1 MCFFVKYLFCI
12 TFCFSLVY
20 GDKPLVLPWLNIKS
34 EVSTKVQEFLNAE
47 ESSTSIIKKVST
59 KHDVLGR
66 NQNGVS
72 TYVTSP
78 EYKKMK
84 VSVVY
89 RDVPQ
94 FCGQPHFARFDSDE
108 NRFYL
113 NDTLLSEKIFFD
125 KTANYGQKCEEVPS
139 DFIADLTAAEI
150 RSLLQGDYHVL
161 IQDVPVSNPLQ
172 ETSSGD
178 FIPYTDVLNL
188 SGISRYAHSN
198 GYNGNG
204 ITACVSESDCPNTQ
218 YINTSNFVQH
228 KTDCSGNTGFHI
240 TKMVDLFQKTAPGA
254 VLHEFN
260 QNTNPNPT
268 QNGIVCDVGFR
279 SEGFSNRSDYSG
291 YDEELDNYINRNGM
305 IVFVSA
311 GNQYD
316 SSGAYYVSSP
326 GKALNAITVGAV
338 SPRTG
343 LYNSFSRWDNSNIGN
358 QKPEVLNY
366 SDFDLLRNAT
376 FVDSNGNVYNG
387 RSSGT
392 SSATAYTAGLMAN
405 VLQQHPFFK
414 RHPEMAKALLITGST
429 KSVSNYAFDADNYSK
444 AARAVPLYQK
454 LAWSTRS
461 AYWNGSNSDFFVG
474 DSISFNESEIVA
486 GKRYRV
492 AISWLTP
499 GSYITENQTI
509 SQDLDLYVYQDD
521 RIIAKSF
528 SAKNPFEVVDFVATS
543 NSDLRIKIHRYAN
556 SGVGDI
562 KLGYNMWF
570 GY

>member
-1 MCFFVKYLFCI
+1 
-12 TFCFSLVY
+12 
-20 GDKPLVLPWLNIKS
+20 
-34 EVSTKVQEFLNAE
+34 
-47 ESSTSIIKKVST
+47 
-59 KHDVLGR
+59 
-66 NQNGVS
+66 
-72 TYVTSP
+72 
-78 EYKKMK
+78 
-84 VSVVY
+84 
-89 RDVPQ
+89 
-94 FCGQPHFARFDSDE
+94 
-108 NRFYL
+108 
-113 NDTLLSEKIFFD
+113 
-125 KTANYGQKCEEVPS
+125 
-139 DFIADLTAAEI
+139 
-150 RSLLQGDYHVL
+150 
-161 IQDVPVSNPLQ
+161 
-172 ETSSGD
+172 
-178 FIPYTDVLNL
+178 
-188 SGISRYAHSN
+188 
-198 GYNGNG
+198 
-204 ITACVSESDCPNTQ
+204 
-218 YINTSNFVQH
+218 
-228 KTDCSGNTGFHI
+228 
-240 TKMVDLFQKTAPGA
+240 
-254 VLHEFN
+254 
-260 QNTNPNPT
+260 
-268 QNGIVCDVGFR
+268 
-279 SEGFSNRSDYSG
+279 
-291 YDEELDNYINRNGM
+291 M

-316 SSGAYYVSSP
+316 SSGSYSVSSP
-326 GKALNAITVGAV
+326 GKALNAITIGAV

-376 FVDSNGNVYNG
+376 FVDSYGNIYNG

-405 VLQQHPFFK
+405 VSQQHPFFK

-454 LAWSTRS
+454 LAWNTRS

-474 DSISFNESEIVA
+474 DSISCNESGIEA
-486 GKRYRV
+486 GVRYRI
-492 AISWLTP
+492 AIAWLMP
-499 GSYITENQTI
+499 GTYINTSKTV

-562 KLGYNMWF
+562 KLGYNMWI

>member
-1 MCFFVKYLFCI
+1 MLFFVKYLFGMTI
-12 TFCFSLVY
+12 CFSLAY
-20 GDKPLVLPWLNIKS
+20 GEKPLVLPWLIVKS
-34 EVSTKVQEFLNAE
+34 KVSPKVQEFLDIAD
-47 ESSTSIIKKVST
+47 SSAFKRTVST
-59 KHDVLGR
+59 KYDVLGR
-66 NQNGVS
+66 SQNGAN

-108 NRFYL
+108 NKFYI
-113 NDTLLSEKIFFD
+113 NDTLLSEKKFFNKISD
-125 KTANYGQKCEEVPS
+125 YEQKCEDVPS
-139 DFIADLTAAEI
+139 NFIADLTAAEI
-150 RSLLQGDYHVL
+150 RSLLQGENHVL
-161 IQDVPVSNPLQ
+161 IHEILERNTLQ
-172 ETSSGD
+172 ENSSDD

-188 SGISRYAHSN
+188 SGISVYAHSR
-198 GYNGNG
+198 GYNGSG
-204 ITACVSESDCPNTQ
+204 ITAYVSESDCPNTQ

-316 SSGAYYVSSP
+316 SLGSYYVSSP
-326 GKALNAITVGAV
+326 GKALNAITIGAV
-338 SPRTG
+338 SSRTDR
-343 LYNSFSRWDNSNIGN
+343 YNFFSRWNNSDIGN

-366 SDFDLLRNAT
+366 SDFDLLHNAT
-376 FVDSNGNVYNG
+376 FVDSYGNVFDG
-387 RSSGT
+387 HSSGT

-414 RHPEMAKALLITGST
+414 RHPEMVKALFIAGST
-429 KSVSNYAFDADNYSK
+429 KPVSNYAFDEDNYTIAAK
-444 AARAVPLYQK
+444 ALPLYQNM
-454 LAWSTRS
+454 AWSTRS

-474 DSISFNESEIVA
+474 DSISFNESGIVA
-486 GKRYRV
+486 GKRYRI

-499 GSYITENQTI
+499 GTYVTENRTI
-509 SQDLDLYVYQDD
+509 SQDLDLYVYQNDQIVA
-521 RIIAKSF
+521 RSF
-528 SAKNPFEVVDFVATS
+528 SAANPFEVVDFVATS
-543 NSDLRIKIHRYAN
+543 SSDLRIKIYRYAN
-556 SGVGDI
+556 SGIGGI
-562 KLGYNMWF
+562 KLGYNMWI

>member
-1 MCFFVKYLFCI
+1 M
-12 TFCFSLVY
+12 
-20 GDKPLVLPWLNIKS
+20 
-34 EVSTKVQEFLNAE
+34 
-47 ESSTSIIKKVST
+47 
-59 KHDVLGR
+59 
-66 NQNGVS
+66 
-72 TYVTSP
+72 
-78 EYKKMK
+78 
-84 VSVVY
+84 
-89 RDVPQ
+89 
-94 FCGQPHFARFDSDE
+94 
-108 NRFYL
+108 
-113 NDTLLSEKIFFD
+113 
-125 KTANYGQKCEEVPS
+125 
-139 DFIADLTAAEI
+139 TAAEI
-150 RSLLQGDYHVL
+150 RSLLQGENHVL
-161 IQDVPVSNPLQ
+161 IQEILERNSLQ
-172 ETSSGD
+172 ENSSDD

-188 SGISRYAHSN
+188 SGISVYAHSR
-198 GYNGNG
+198 GYNGSG
-204 ITACVSESDCPNTQ
+204 ITAYVSESDCPNTQ

-228 KTDCSGNTGFHI
+228 KTDCSGNIGSHI
-240 TKMVDLFQKTAPGA
+240 TNMVDLFQKTAPGA
-254 VLHEFN
+254 VLHEYN
-260 QNTNPNPT
+260 RNVNPNPT
-268 QNGIVCDVGFR
+268 QNGPVYDVGFL
-279 SEGFSNRSDYSG
+279 SGGFSNRADYSG
-291 YDEELDNYINRNGM
+291 YDEELDNYINSNGM

-316 SSGAYYVSSP
+316 SLGSYYVSSP
-326 GKALNAITVGAV
+326 GKALNAITIGAV
-338 SPRTG
+338 SSRTG

-429 KSVSNYAFDADNYSK
+429 KSVSNYAFDADNNSK

-543 NSDLRIKIHRYAN
+543 NCDLRIKIHRYAN
-556 SGVGDI
+556 SGVGAI
-562 KLGYNMWF
+562 KLGYNMWI

>member
-1 MCFFVKYLFCI
+1 MLFFVKYLFGMTI
-12 TFCFSLVY
+12 CFSLAY
-20 GDKPLVLPWLNIKS
+20 GEKPLVLPWLIVKS
-34 EVSTKVQEFLNAE
+34 KVSPKVQEFLDIAD
-47 ESSTSIIKKVST
+47 SSAFKRTVST
-59 KHDVLGR
+59 KYDVLGR
-66 NQNGVS
+66 SQNGAN

-108 NRFYL
+108 NKFYI
-113 NDTLLSEKIFFD
+113 NDTLLSEKKFFNKISD
-125 KTANYGQKCEEVPS
+125 YEQKCEDVPS
-139 DFIADLTAAEI
+139 NFIADLTAAEI
-150 RSLLQGDYHVL
+150 RSLLQGENHVL
-161 IQDVPVSNPLQ
+161 IQEILERNSLQ
-172 ETSSGD
+172 ENSSDD

-188 SGISRYAHSN
+188 SGISVYAHSR
-198 GYNGNG
+198 GYNGSG
-204 ITACVSESDCPNTQ
+204 ITAYVSESDCPNTQ

-228 KTDCSGNTGFHI
+228 KTDCSGNIGSHI
-240 TKMVDLFQKTAPGA
+240 TNMVDLFQKTAPGA
-254 VLHEFN
+254 VLHEYN
-260 QNTNPNPT
+260 RNVNPNPT
-268 QNGIVCDVGFR
+268 QNGPVYDVGFL
-279 SEGFSNRSDYSG
+279 SGGFSNRADYSG
-291 YDEELDNYINRNGM
+291 YDEELDNYINSNGM

-316 SSGAYYVSSP
+316 SSGTYYVSSP

-366 SDFDLLRNAT
+366 SDFDLLHNAT
-376 FVDSNGNVYNG
+376 FVDSYGNVFDG
-387 RSSGT
+387 HSSGT

-414 RHPEMAKALLITGST
+414 RHPEMVKALFIAGST
-429 KSVSNYAFDADNYSK
+429 KPVSNYAFDEDNYTIAAK
-444 AARAVPLYQK
+444 ALPLYQNM
-454 LAWSTRS
+454 AWSTRS

-474 DSISFNESEIVA
+474 DSISFNESGIVA
-486 GKRYRV
+486 GKRYRI

-499 GSYITENQTI
+499 GTYVTENRTI
-509 SQDLDLYVYQDD
+509 SQDLDLYVYQNDQIVA
-521 RIIAKSF
+521 RSF
-528 SAKNPFEVVDFVATS
+528 SAANPFEVVDFVATS
-543 NSDLRIKIHRYAN
+543 SSDLRIKIYRYAN
-556 SGVGDI
+556 SGIGGI
-562 KLGYNMWF
+562 KLGYNMWI

>member
-1 MCFFVKYLFCI
+1 MRFFVKYLFCI
-12 TFCFSLVY
+12 TICFSLVY
-20 GDKPLVLPWLNIKS
+20 GDKPLILPWLNVKNLVSPRVQAFLDVTDSSVSKTTI
-34 EVSTKVQEFLNAE
+34 STKY
-47 ESSTSIIKKVST
+47 
-59 KHDVLGR
+59 DVLGR
-66 NQNGVS
+66 SQNGAN

-125 KTANYGQKCEEVPS
+125 KIAGYGQKCEDVPS

-150 RSLLQGDYHVL
+150 RSLLQGEYHVL

-172 ETSSGD
+172 ETSSDD

-204 ITACVSESDCPNTQ
+204 ITACISESDCPNTQ
-218 YINTSNFVQH
+218 YINTSHFVQH
-228 KTDCSGNTGFHI
+228 KSDCSGNIGSHI

-260 QNTNPNPT
+260 KNVNPEPT
-268 QNGIVCDVGFR
+268 QNGTACDVSFL
-279 SEGFSNRSDYSG
+279 SEGFSNKIVYSG
-291 YDEELDNYINRNGM
+291 YDEEIDNYINRNGM

-316 SSGAYYVSSP
+316 SSGSYRVSSP
-326 GKALNAITVGAV
+326 GKALNAITIGAV

-376 FVDSNGNVYNG
+376 FVDSYGNISNG

-429 KSVSNYAFDADNYSK
+429 KSVSNYAFDADNNSK

-499 GSYITENQTI
+499 GSYIAENQTI

-528 SAKNPFEVVDFVATS
+528 SAANPFEVVDFVATS
-543 NSDLRIKIHRYAN
+543 SSDLRIKIHRYAN
-556 SGVGDI
+556 SGVGAI